1 MKIGSALALALF
13 CLALV
18 PSAAMAV
25 DDQGGRNAC
34 MMDALTVCAKFIP
47 DGDRIAGCLMSNR
60 DRISAPCRTLM
71 MVRNTSAQTH

>member
-1 MKIGSALALALF
+1 MKIGSALTVALFYLALI
-13 CLALV
+13 

-25 DDQGGRNAC
+25 DDQEARKAC

-47 DGDRIAGCLMSNR
+47 DRDRIAGCLMSNR
-60 DRISAPCRTLM
+60 ERISAACRTLM